1 MSRPQGRANISVTNP
16 QALAICDRCGF
27 RYNHVDLSWQ
37 YQWRGTKLQ
46 NIQILVCEDCLDIPQ
61 EQLRI
66 IIIPP
71 DPIPISN
78 ARPENSVGDNNPMS
92 AVGYSAITNTVTP
105 ISQTVGGRIGN
116 LLGGGGLRS
125 AFDGNA
131 YKPSWQSA
139 CNALSNS
146 SYSNY
151 VGINWS
157 GANAAM
163 LGAPSSLL
171 PPVIRHSLTSYTITA
186 PNDRSFLGNNPT
198 SYLVQSSPV
207 DSPVYGAW
215 TTISSGTT
223 AGTAGETISGTC
235 TGGSEEFHRVAFL
248 GDGLNYVS
256 VAQVTF
262 DVAQIG
268 TPSTGGSP

>member
-1 MSRPQGRANISVTNP
+1 MDVPN
-16 QALAICDRCGF
+16 
-27 RYNHVDLSWQ
+27 
-37 YQWRGTKLQ
+37 
-46 NIQILVCEDCLDIPQ
+46 
-61 EQLRI
+61 EQLRV

-78 ARPENSVGDNNPMS
+78 ARPENYVSDDNPMS
-92 AVGYSAITNTVTP
+92 ALGYSPIANTVTP

-116 LLGGGGLRS
+116 LLGGGGVNA

-131 YKPSWQSA
+131 NKPSWQSA
-139 CNALSNS
+139 QNSLSNS
-146 SYSNY
+146 SYTNY

-157 GANAAM
+157 GANAGL

-171 PPVIRHSLTSYTITA
+171 PPVIRHSLTNFTITA

-198 SYLVQSSPV
+198 SYLVQSSPTNT
-207 DSPVYGAW
+207 SLFGAW
-215 TTISSGTT
+215 TTIASGTT
-223 AGTAGETISGTC
+223 AGSPGEIISGTC
-235 TGGSEEFHRVAFL
+235 TGGSEQFHRVAIL

-268 TPSTGGSP
+268 KPSTGGSP